1 MKIDKSKLLGFSNAT
16 MPSVPMVGIKPKID
30 KSKLLGF
37 SNEAVSSIPMVGGK
51 GTGGENDPPG
61 GVFDERLV
69 LDTDTDSASDIADN
83 TSQDQSDSSDNS
95 EIA

>member
-16 MPSVPMVGIKPKID
+16 MPSVPMVGMKIEM
-30 KSKLLGF
+30 LGLD
-37 SNEAVSSIPMVGGK
+37 EPRLEV
-51 GTGGENDPPG
+51 PPL
-61 GVFDERLV
+61 DEQLV
-69 LDTDTDSASDIADN
+69 VADTDTDSASDIADN

>member
-16 MPSVPMVGIKPKID
+16 MPSVPMVGMKIEMPGLD
-30 KSKLLGF
+30 EPRL
-37 SNEAVSSIPMVGGK
+37 EV
-51 GTGGENDPPG
+51 PPL
-61 GVFDERLV
+61 DEQLV
-69 LDTDTDSASDIADN
+69 VADTDTDSASDIAHN

>member
-16 MPSVPMVGIKPKID
+16 MPSVPMVGMKIEMPR
-30 KSKLLGF
+30 L
-37 SNEAVSSIPMVGGK
+37 
-51 GTGGENDPPG
+51 
-61 GVFDERLV
+61 DEQLV
-69 LDTDTDSASDIADN
+69 VADTDTDSASDIADN

>member
-16 MPSVPMVGIKPKID
+16 MPSVPMVGIKPRID

-37 SNEAVSSIPMVGGK
+37 SNEAVSSIPMVGMK
-51 GTGGENDPPG
+51 IEMPRQ
-61 GVFDERLV
+61 DEQLV
-69 LDTDTDSASDIADN
+69 VDTDTDSASDIADN

>member
-16 MPSVPMVGIKPKID
+16 MPSVPMVGIKQAID

-37 SNEAVSSIPMVGGK
+37 SNEAVSSIPMVGMK
-51 GTGGENDPPG
+51 IEMPRL
-61 GVFDERLV
+61 DEQLV
-69 LDTDTDSASDIADN
+69 VADTDTDSASDIADN

>member
-16 MPSVPMVGIKPKID
+16 MPSVPMVGIKPRID

-37 SNEAVSSIPMVGGK
+37 SNEAVSSIPMVGMK
-51 GTGGENDPPG
+51 IEMPG
-61 GVFDERLV
+61 LDEQLV
-69 LDTDTDSASDIADN
+69 VADTDTDSASDIADN

>member
-1 MKIDKSKLLGFSNAT
+1 M
-16 MPSVPMVGIKPKID
+16 KID

-37 SNEAVSSIPMVGGK
+37 SNEAVSSIPMVGMK
-51 GTGGENDPPG
+51 IEMPG
-61 GVFDERLV
+61 LDEQLV
-69 LDTDTDSASDIADN
+69 VADTDTDSASDIADN